1 MTGAITPSHLPCAAS
16 GLLCPVRT
24 LQRAALPIV
33 GRLAGI
39 WREILDVRN
48 AYRDLGEAEHDE
60 RYD

>member
-1 MTGAITPSHLPCAAS
+1 MTGAITPSHLPCAVS

-33 GRLAGI
+33 GRLTGI

-48 AYRDLGEAEHDE
+48 ALDDLGAAEPDQE
-60 RYD
+60 YD